1 MIILPNGLHHA
12 SEEERKLYLAYKHM
26 IAFGKLFLPGDFLK
40 SKTPEVHY
48 RLGAEF
54 DSDSQ
59 KPCAFILSR
68 ESAKTTLTK
77 CSILQDFCFAYKAEE
92 WGWSKKR
99 EQLFH
104 VWVSKSQVDSFANME
119 YIRLNLEHNKRIR
132 HYFGNQRGKI
142 WNIEN
147 IVTATNQKLQSFST
161 LKSVRGQT
169 WADLEEGTL
178 RLSRAFI
185 DDAET
190 EANTKT
196 EGARTF
202 IKKTIMN
209 AIFPAIEKNTPR
221 RRMFLTGTPVHWDS
235 MAQNLMDD
243 WAQAERDG
251 TTEDYPWNVHV
262 YGSTQPTMEGGVLW
276 NSFRP
281 RHVLDTI
288 KAVYEKTPE
297 IGVAGYY
304 QEYELQVTTEDNA
317 TWSRK
322 HLLYHDA
329 QYEWD
334 EEEQQ
339 SYIWVDKVRYPCNT
353 FLGCDPATD
362 IDNKDSDF
370 SVIMI
375 VAVDAENRKYVMEY
389 VRNKYMPTAGMRDKN
404 EKIIGKK
411 GVADYIIELG
421 QKYHI
426 NNGRVEDV
434 AMNRSVFKDLN
445 DLKRRLDAGDVHIA
459 PHPPGGQN
467 KHNRVHT
474 HLNSDFASGLIYLR
488 KNMYD
493 LENEIVKF
501 GPKMAHDDTIE
512 TLYYAVL
519 GSYRYKGSAKL
530 KEAPLPP
537 NLLEYKRK
545 KLEALR
551 ARNRKVQSS
560 WMTM

>member
-12 SEEERKLYLAYKHM
+12 SAEERKLYLAYKHM
-26 IAFGKLFLPGDFLK
+26 IAFGKLFLPGDFMR

-48 RLGAEF
+48 ILGAEF

-59 KPCAFILSR
+59 KPAAFILSR

-77 CSILQDFCFAYKAEE
+77 CAILQDFCFAHKAAE
-92 WGWSKKR
+92 WGWAKEE

-104 VWVSKSQVDSFANME
+104 VWVSKSQTDSYANME
-119 YIRLNLEHNKRIR
+119 YIRINLEFNKRII
-132 HYFGNQRGKI
+132 HYFGNQRGKV

-147 IVTATNQKLQSFST
+147 IVTVSNQKLQSFST

-169 WADLEEGTL
+169 WADVEKGTL

-190 EANTKT
+190 ESNTKT
-196 EGARTF
+196 EAARKF
-202 IKKTIMN
+202 IKNTIMN
-209 AIFPAIEKNTPR
+209 AIFPAIEKNKPR
-221 RRMFLTGTPVHWDS
+221 RRMFLTGTPVHYDS

-243 WAQAERDG
+243 WTQAVKDG
-251 TTEDYPWNVHV
+251 ETESYPWRVHV
-262 YGSTQPTMEGGVLW
+262 YGATQPDMEGGVLW
-276 NSFRP
+276 HSFRP

-288 KAVYEKTPE
+288 KAVYERSPE
-297 IGVAGYY
+297 GVAGYY
-304 QEYELQVTTEDNA
+304 QEYELEVQTSENA

-322 HLLYHDA
+322 HIQYHDA

-334 EEEQQ
+334 EEEKQ
-339 SYIWVDKVRYPCNT
+339 SYIWVDKVRYPVNT

-362 IDNKDSDF
+362 IDTIGADF

-375 VAVDAENRKYVMEY
+375 IATDAENRKYVLEY
-389 VRNKYMPTAGMRDKN
+389 VRNKYMPTAGMRD
-404 EKIIGKK
+404 EKMQIIGKK
-411 GVADYIIELG
+411 GVADYLIELG

-434 AMNRSVFKDLN
+434 AMTRSVFKDLN
-445 DLKRRLDAGDVHIA
+445 NLKRQLNAYDVLIA

-467 KHNRVHT
+467 KHNRIHT
-474 HLNSDFASGLIYLR
+474 FLNTDFTSGLIYIR
-488 KNMYD
+488 KTMYD
-493 LENEIVKF
+493 LENEIIKF
-501 GPKMAHDDTIE
+501 GPKMAHDDTVE
-512 TLYYAVL
+512 TLYYACL
-519 GSYRYKGSAKL
+519 GSYRYKGSQTTKL
-530 KEAPLPP
+530 APLPD

-551 ARNRKVQSS
+551 ARNRKVQRS